1 VTSLLPTDEPLL
13 AILQEAAFGRPLGV
27 AGEVS
32 FLPAPATGA
41 QAVIGFPGHHVI
53 AIAIE
58 EEVARTRLRAGDL
71 SQPMSAGFLLFLAG
85 WIGAEPGTLDVLLAA
100 TGPAKARVELWRRHD
115 LDAHPR
121 VLRAGRYRPD
131 LATYA
136 DREIGEPDGIV
147 VVGRGLAGR
156 WEMAFEV
163 AEPARGNGLG
173 RRLAATARTLLP
185 ADEPLFAQV
194 APGNASSL
202 RSVLA
207 AGFRP
212 IGSEV
217 LFVAS

>member
-1 VTSLLPTDEPLL
+1 MTGLPPTDEPLL

-27 AGEVS
+27 AGELS
-32 FLPAPATGA
+32 FLPPPATGA
-41 QAVIGFPGHHVI
+41 QAVIGLPGHHLI
-53 AIAIE
+53 ALAIE
-58 EEVARTRLRAGDL
+58 EEVARTRLTPGDL

-85 WIGAEPGTLDVLLAA
+85 WTGAEPGTLDVLLAA
-100 TGPAKARVELWRRHD
+100 TGPADPQVELWRRDD

-121 VLRAGRYRPD
+121 VLRASRYRPD
-131 LATYA
+131 LAVYG
-136 DREIGEPDGIV
+136 DREIGDPDGV
-147 VVGRGLAGR
+147 VVIGRGLAGR

-163 AEPARGNGLG
+163 TEPARGSGLG
-173 RRLAATARTLLP
+173 RRLATTARTLVAP
-185 ADEPLFAQV
+185 GEPLFAQV

-202 RSVLA
+202 RCVLA